1 MGTETELD
9 VEGQTEP
16 PICGLNKTSDS
27 HSSDPSP
34 GTGSNTN
41 PNSPSKSESATL
53 ADDTDAATAE
63 CAVIQSNR
71 DGAGAEYA
79 YSYTVPQVCV
89 LLNTDADNGLDT
101 SEAARRLARYGPN
114 KVEGAKG
121 LSMWTILI
129 RQVSNSLTLVLVITM
144 ILSFAI
150 DDYIEGGVIGAVILL
165 NIVVG

>member
-16 PICGLNKTSDS
+16 PICGLNKTSD
-27 HSSDPSP
+27 HKSDPNSGTTSISSP
-34 GTGSNTN
+34 F
-41 PNSPSKSESATL
+41 KSESATL
-53 ADDTDAATAE
+53 ADDTDAVIAE
-63 CAVIQSNR
+63 CAIIQSNR

-89 LLNTDADNGLDT
+89 LLNTDVDNGLDT
-101 SEAARRLARYGPN
+101 SEAARRLTRYGLN

-121 LSMWTILI
+121 LSLWTILM